1 MIFFVFLKRL
11 ILITISVVQCAIINA
26 GPDMSREQV
35 TYEIETKLIRPL
47 LKPSAQVARSSCR
60 QDISCFCH
68 FSARFALN
76 LSLPV
81 FMK

>member
-1 MIFFVFLKRL
+1 
-11 ILITISVVQCAIINA
+11 
-26 GPDMSREQV
+26 MSREQV
-35 TYEIETKLIRPL
+35 TNESETKLIRPL